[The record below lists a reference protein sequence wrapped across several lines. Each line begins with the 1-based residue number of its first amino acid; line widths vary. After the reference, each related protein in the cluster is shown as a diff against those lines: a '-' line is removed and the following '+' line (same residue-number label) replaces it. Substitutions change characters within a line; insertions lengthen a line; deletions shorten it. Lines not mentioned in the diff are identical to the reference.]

1 MDEHGRWS
9 STGLVGN
16 RPDAASERLG
26 EERAREIL
34 SRAAALDA
42 KRSSE
47 IDVAQL
53 REAAAGAGISAE
65 AFDEAIREHMHEAR
79 GRTSGADLVCAPRAA
94 AVAHFGGLLRDLLGE
109 DAQVVVV
116 GDRIEG
122 RDGRGL
128 AISIDPNSRD
138 AKASLVAEGSL
149 ERRLVALALPA
160 TLPGFLGFL
169 LMLEEGDPGTGMM
182 LGVLLG
188 AIASGI
194 GLTISYTRERRALRR
209 KVERIR
215 RQLQRML
222 SPGDE

>member
-1 MDEHGRWS
+1 MDERVGGS
-9 STGLVGN
+9 SAGLAG
-16 RPDAASERLG
+16 DAPSVASERLG
-26 EERAREIL
+26 EDRAREIL

-47 IDVAQL
+47 LDVGQL
-53 REAAAGAGISAE
+53 REAASAAGISAE
-65 AFDEAIREHMHEAR
+65 AFDEAVREHMHEAR
-79 GRTSGADLVCAPRAA
+79 DGAGTDVARAPRAA
-94 AVAHFGGLLRDLLGE
+94 EVAHFGGLLRDLLGDNAE
-109 DAQVVVV
+109 ILVV

-128 AISIDPNSRD
+128 TISIDPHSRD

-149 ERRLVALALPA
+149 ERRLVALTLPA

-169 LMLEEGDPGTGMM
+169 LMLEEGDPGIGMM
-182 LGVLLG
+182 LGVLFG
-188 AIASGI
+188 AVASGI
-194 GLTISYTRERRALRR
+194 GLSISYVRERKALRR

-222 SPGDE
+222 TPGDE